1 MVYSCCIFES
11 GARFSA
17 IRLPCTVYRSSHGGE
32 CLKRLDL
39 EVLVS
44 SSLRILTLRAGLK
57 GLDFEV
63 LVSSSFRIL
72 TLGAGLKGLDFEVL
86 SFGSTRKIV
95 ISS

>member
-17 IRLPCTVYRSSHGGE
+17 IRLPFTVYRPSHGGE
-32 CLKRLDL
+32 GLKRLDL
-39 EVLVS
+39 EAL
-44 SSLRILTLRAGLK
+44 A
-57 GLDFEV
+57 
-63 LVSSSFRIL
+63 SSSFRIL
-72 TLGAGLKGLDFEVL
+72 TLGAGLKRLDFEVL

>member
-1 MVYSCCIFES
+1 MSCS
-11 GARFSA
+11 ALAAGARLSA
-17 IRLPCTVYRSSHGGE
+17 FRPPFTVYRSSHGGE
-32 CLKRLDL
+32 GLKRLDL
-39 EVLVS
+39 EVLAS
-44 SSLRILTLRAGLK
+44 SSFRILNLRAGLK
-57 GLDFEV
+57 GLDFGV